1 MLTKNCNKIPQPTN
15 IASAA
20 SLPVSKHVIILRDSA
35 IVAFAV
41 LQIQV
46 LEREK
51 KTDKQIY
58 CRFTGTV

>member
-46 LEREK
+46 LQRER
-51 KTDKQIY
+51 KQISKSIADLQA
-58 CRFTGTV
+58 V